1 MQERNILSGTTAT
14 ILAPFVDGWESV
26 FTWLIVVIVLIISD
40 ARFGCLA
47 SKQRG
52 EPIRRSRLIRRS
64 VNKLVDY
71 ICWISIAWALSHSFG
86 AIFGIPYVV
95 AIIMLGVCTI
105 EVSSII
111 DNYFEYRG
119 VKKKINLVRLFAIL
133 FKTRELE
140 ECIEDKKDEEHK

>member
-14 ILAPFVDGWESV
+14 ILAPFVDGWESA
-26 FTWLIVVIVLIISD
+26 FTWLIVVIILIIGD
-40 ARFGCLA
+40 ARFGCMA

-52 EPIRRSRLIRRS
+52 ESIRRSRLIRRS

-95 AIIMLGVCTI
+95 AVIMLGVCAI
-105 EVSSII
+105 EMSSII

-119 VKKKINLVRLFAIL
+119 VKKKITLVKLFEIL

>member
-1 MQERNILSGTTAT
+1 MQERNILSGTAAT
-14 ILAPFVDGWESV
+14 ILAPFVDGWESA
-26 FTWLIVVIVLIISD
+26 FMWLIVVITLIVGD
-40 ARFGCLA
+40 ARFGCMA

-52 EPIRRSRLIRRS
+52 EAIRRSRLIRRS

-95 AIIMLGVCTI
+95 AVVMLGVCAI
-105 EVSSII
+105 EVSSIV
-111 DNYFEYRG
+111 DNYFEYKG
-119 VKKKINLVRLFAIL
+119 IKKKVNLIKLLAVL

-140 ECIEDKKDEEHK
+140 ECIEDKKDESDK

>member
-14 ILAPFVDGWESV
+14 ILAPFVDGWESA
-26 FTWLIVVIVLIISD
+26 FTWLIVVIILIIGD
-40 ARFGCLA
+40 ARFGCMA

-95 AIIMLGVCTI
+95 AVIMLGVCAI

-119 VKKKINLVRLFAIL
+119 VKKKINLVKLFAIL
-133 FKTRELE
+133 FKARELE

>member
-14 ILAPFVDGWESV
+14 ILMPFVDGWESA
-26 FTWLIVVIVLIISD
+26 FTWLIVVIILIIGD
-40 ARFGCLA
+40 ARFGCMA

-86 AIFGIPYVV
+86 TIFGIPYVV
-95 AIIMLGVCTI
+95 AVIMLGVCAI

-119 VKKKINLVRLFAIL
+119 VKKKINLVKLFAIL

-140 ECIEDKKDEEHK
+140 ECIEDKKDEKDK

>member
-14 ILAPFVDGWESV
+14 ILMPFVDGWESA
-26 FTWLIVVIVLIISD
+26 FTWLIVVIILIIGD
-40 ARFGCLA
+40 ARFGCMA

-86 AIFGIPYVV
+86 TIFGIPYVV
-95 AIIMLGVCTI
+95 AVIMLGVCAI

-119 VKKKINLVRLFAIL
+119 VKKKINLVKLFTIL